1 MKAAR
6 SLTLRL
12 RGSLPSTSQRPLAAR
27 SKLASLQ
34 SEPLSRAFYEP
45 AALLR
50 SHPVE
55 LEQPSVI
62 VRTQRLLLVADA
74 FQLAYRVLRCARA
87 TGAEVY
93 ILGNPGATAL
103 RFSRHCRRFF
113 PSACIIHGQRDPAL
127 ALEINCL
134 VREYGISLVLPADAP
149 STRSLI
155 AIRDLVQAPCFPL
168 PSLAEFDL
176 LNDKWAFAGLC
187 QQLDIPHPR
196 STLFADTTALAAAIS
211 AGGVEFPLVAKPLSM
226 SGGVG
231 LVLFDGTDT
240 DERLRTI
247 NYQPILVQE
256 FIPGQTIGSSVYA
269 HRGKIEAF
277 IAHHYQ
283 RRVYTA
289 FPDHRIYSDLEK
301 IVAHRALTGVYN
313 FDMILRPDGAVYYL
327 ECNPRF
333 FYKINLSMIAGVNFV
348 AHGLVHGGHCSG
360 STVNGD
366 TIEDK
371 VRVRFP
377 EALLLSLLH
386 GRPTARDWAM
396 AAYLYSDPWPYLFEK
411 LHLTV

>member
-6 SLTLRL
+6 LLTLRL
-12 RGSLPSTSQRPLAAR
+12 NGGSAGNALPAR
-27 SKLASLQ
+27 AKRASLQ
-34 SEPLSRAFYEP
+34 SESLARAIYPP

-50 SHPVE
+50 SPSLE
-55 LEQPSVI
+55 LEAPNA
-62 VRTQRLLLVADA
+62 VRQTQRLLLVADA

-93 ILGNPGATAL
+93 VLGNSGATAL
-103 RFSRHCRRFF
+103 RFSRYCRGFF

-155 AIRDLVQAPCFPL
+155 ATRDLIQAPCFPL
-168 PSLAEFDL
+168 PSLADFDL
-176 LNDKWAFAGLC
+176 LNDKWAFAALC
-187 QQLDIPHPR
+187 QRLAVRHPR
-196 STLFADTTALAAAIS
+196 STRFADSTALAAEIG
-211 AGGVEFPLVAKPLSM
+211 AGGLSFPLVAKPLSM

-231 LVLFDGTDT
+231 LVLFDGTNT
-240 DERLRTI
+240 EERLRAI
-247 NYQPILVQE
+247 HYQPILVQD
-256 FIPGQTIGSSVYA
+256 FIPGEAIGSSVYA

-277 IAHHYQ
+277 IAHHYR

-289 FPDHRIYSDLEK
+289 FPDQQIYSDLQR
-301 IVAHRALTGVYN
+301 IVAHCGLTGVYN
-313 FDMILRPDGAVYYL
+313 FDMILRADGAVYYL

-348 AHGLVHGGHCSG
+348 AHGLVHGGHCTA
-360 STVNGD
+360 STINSD
-366 TIEDK
+366 SIDAE

-377 EALLLSLLH
+377 EALLPSLLD

-396 AAYLYSDPWPYLFEK
+396 ATYLYSDPFPYLLEK
-411 LHLTV
+411 LKLTV